1 MDVRLQIDLNNSQQV
16 KNLIKVLEG
25 FVPAEEAPQP
35 EKPQPEKPQPKKETP
50 KKATPRKSTPKKE
63 TPKAE
68 ETPKQEVEETPKEE
82 TQDTDGQEVKIED
95 LRALVAEKKDNHRAA
110 IKEKL
115 TEFGVRNVT
124 TLQKENYEAFRDFLK
139 AL

>member
-1 MDVRLQIDLNNSQQV
+1 MEVGFKVDLDNPQQV
-16 KNLIKVLEG
+16 ANLIKVLEG
-25 FVPAEEAPQP
+25 FLPTGEAPQP
-35 EKPQPEKPQPKKETP
+35 DKVEPKKETP

-63 TPKAE
+63 TPKKE
-68 ETPKQEVEETPKEE
+68 ETPKEEVEETPKEE

-115 TEFGVRNVT
+115 TEFGVKNVT